1 MLFAKTQLVPTTTT
15 TTCYFWTNKGLTEV
29 SWCLSSCTKC
39 LLVLPTLIFFLLVE
53 PIMIS
58 GVCSHGEVNPQR
70 PRHQYSAALCCTS
83 RTKTWTLCFT
93 HAFKWGHRK
102 REGRWSRN
110 ACQSRIGCRVLILWF
125 KTTVMDCNE
134 DQENSNNCSLCEF
147 THTHKQSCS
156 QMRSAFSSRLACG
169 RQNSFPSH
177 QHSAQICSARQTI
190 YRAGVQGEAAGGVR
204 KTIKTSLRKTNIGS

>member
-110 ACQSRIGCRVLILWF
+110 VCQSRIGCRVLILWF

-147 THTHKQSCS
+147 THTQAKLQPNAKCIFFSTCLWS
-156 QMRSAFSSRLACG
+156 AKLFSFSSAFCADLFC
-169 RQNSFPSH
+169 
-177 QHSAQICSARQTI
+177 
-190 YRAGVQGEAAGGVR
+190 
-204 KTIKTSLRKTNIGS
+204 KTNYLQSRRSGRGGRRGTENY